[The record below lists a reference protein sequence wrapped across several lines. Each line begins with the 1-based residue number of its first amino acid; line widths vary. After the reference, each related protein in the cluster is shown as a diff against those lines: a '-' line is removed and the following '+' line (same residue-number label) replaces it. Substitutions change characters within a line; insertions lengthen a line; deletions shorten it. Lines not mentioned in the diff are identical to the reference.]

1 MFASA
6 ARVMVRDSRHAA
18 SGTQIIAPSRY
29 VAGSTDGRVQQWHA
43 MPLKLMPV
51 TFVLLW
57 STGFIAAKFGLPYA
71 GPMTFLL
78 WRCGLVVACMTLL
91 ALMFRAP
98 WPGLGKAK
106 HIAVAGVLLQAG
118 YLGGVFASIALGM
131 PAGLSALIV
140 SMQPVLTAVMG
151 PLIGER
157 VSARQWGGF
166 ALGTL
171 GVLVVVWDK
180 LHLEGVGPLTLSLNL
195 LALFS
200 MTAGTIYQKK
210 FCGANDLRT
219 QSVIQFA
226 AAFAVLL
233 PFAVMFETPAVNWTG
248 EFVFALGWSVL
259 VMSLGS
265 ISLLLLM
272 IRRGAVTQVAS
283 LFYLVPAVT
292 AVMAYLMFGE
302 RLGATALI
310 GFVIAVAG
318 VALVVVQPKAVNEAV

>member
-1 MFASA
+1 
-6 ARVMVRDSRHAA
+6 
-18 SGTQIIAPSRY
+18 
-29 VAGSTDGRVQQWHA
+29 
-43 MPLKLMPV
+43 MPV

-57 STGFIAAKFGLPYA
+57 ATGFIAAKFGLPYA

-78 WRCGLVVACMTLL
+78 WRFGLVVLCMTLL
-91 ALMFRAP
+91 ALLFRAA
-98 WPGLGKAK
+98 WPDRGRAK

-140 SMQPVLTAVMG
+140 GMQPVLTAILG

-157 VSARQWGGF
+157 VSLRQWGGF
-166 ALGTL
+166 TLGTL

-180 LHLEGVGPLTLSLNL
+180 LHLDGVGPLTLGLNL

-200 MTAGTIYQKK
+200 MTAGTLYQKK

-219 QSVIQFA
+219 QSVVQFA
-226 AAFAVLL
+226 AAFVVLL
-233 PFAVMFETPAVNWTG
+233 PFGLLFEPLTVDWTPR
-248 EFVFALGWSVL
+248 FVFALGWSVL
-259 VMSLGS
+259 VLSLGS

-292 AVMAYLMFGE
+292 AVMAYLMFDE
-302 RLGATALI
+302 RLGLRALA
-310 GFVIAVAG
+310 GFVIAVIG
-318 VALVVVQPKAVNEAV
+318 VALVVAQPRARTTTNPK